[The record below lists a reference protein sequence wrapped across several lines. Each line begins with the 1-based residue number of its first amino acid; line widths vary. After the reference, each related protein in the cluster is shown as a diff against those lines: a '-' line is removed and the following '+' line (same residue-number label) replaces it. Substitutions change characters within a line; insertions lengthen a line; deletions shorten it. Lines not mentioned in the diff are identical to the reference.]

1 MTSTKTLFQLSS
13 PPEFLGGHVF
23 WWWWWSGPHS
33 NHYTIRECAWL
44 KYFHLPV
51 LLAGRGG
58 HFSSP
63 GQQETSLSVSPGED
77 VTKEWF
83 HLARSLSSFPGGSDG
98 EKSAHNA
105 GDPASIPGSGRS
117 PGEGWL
123 PTPVFL
129 PGEFHEQ
136 RSLAD
141 YSPWGHKESSDTTER
156 LTLSLSLLLAFCTSG
171 HHIWC

>member
-1 MTSTKTLFQLSS
+1 M
-13 PPEFLGGHVF
+13 
-23 WWWWWSGPHS
+23 
-33 NHYTIRECAWL
+33 
-44 KYFHLPV
+44 

-83 HLARSLSSFPGGSDG
+83 HLARSPSSFPGGSDG

-129 PGEFHEQ
+129 PGESHRQ
-136 RSLAD
+136 RSLAGC
-141 YSPWGHKESSDTTER
+141 SPWGRKESDTTEQLNSSNSIKLRGPCIRAQFIAKAEDVYWSFQFSIQHRNR
-156 LTLSLSLLLAFCTSG
+156 LCVNRIASL
-171 HHIWC
+171 